1 MWSAP
6 MSGPSSL
13 RFDRSPSRAGTSH
26 GKEVGFR
33 RRVSTGN
40 SVDVV
45 GDAGPFTLEPK
56 SRLETQAQ
64 QLALA
69 ENRFNDR
76 RAIGVLSQKQ
86 SRVVVEHRDAVK
98 HAIARGDPGRLADRK
113 L

>member
-13 RFDRSPSRAGTSH
+13 RFELSFRGETSR

-56 SRLETQAQ
+56 SRIQTQTQ
-64 QLALA
+64 QFALA

-76 RAIGVLSQKQ
+76 RTIGVLSQKQ
-86 SRVVVEHRDAVK
+86 GRVVVEHRYAVK
-98 HAIARGDPGRLADRK
+98 HAIARGDPG
-113 L
+113 